1 MKPIKKI
8 KIVFVLPS
16 LRAGGAE
23 RVMSYIA
30 QSLDKNKFKAS
41 LLIVGFKK
49 DAVFDVNDIEITF
62 LNKNRVLH
70 AFFPIAKYLIQN
82 KPQIVIS
89 AIGHLNTLMG
99 VQALFFPKIKFVARE
114 VNVMSVLSN
123 IEVPKRNFFKSLPKF
138 SYDQL
143 DKIICQSQDMA
154 IDIRGKYNLQENEL
168 VIINNPISDK
178 FQVKKE
184 ATSNSV
190 KQFITVGSLNKRKGH
205 LRILNVLSNYS
216 EPFTYTLI
224 GEGIEMDTIF
234 SHAKKFGIL
243 DKIKHIPFTKDV
255 SKYLQESD
263 VFLQG
268 SYVEGFPNALLES
281 CAVGTPVIA
290 FKAPGG
296 IDEIIEEDVNG
307 YIAKDEADFLIKLN
321 LIGEKHWDP
330 AVVRDSVY
338 KKYSKDIIIKKY
350 QDLFIDLNKD

>member
-1 MKPIKKI
+1 MNKI
-8 KIVFVLPS
+8 SVTFILPS

-30 QSLDKNKFKAS
+30 QSLDRNKFKAS
-41 LLIVGFKK
+41 LLIVGFEK
-49 DAVFDVNDIEITF
+49 DAVFEVNEIEIEY
-62 LNKNRVLH
+62 LNKKRVLH
-70 AFFPIAKYLIQN
+70 AFFPITKYLRKN
-82 KPQIVIS
+82 KPRIVVS

-99 VQALFFPKIKFVARE
+99 IQALLFPKIKFVARE

-123 IEVPKRNFFKSLPKF
+123 IEIPKKNYFKFLPKF

-154 IDIRGKYNLQENEL
+154 VDISKKYNLGKNDF

-178 FQVKKE
+178 FQLKKE
-184 ATSNSV
+184 ITSNQV
-190 KQFITVGSLNKRKGH
+190 KQFITVGSLSKRKGH
-205 LRILNVLSNYS
+205 LRLLNVLSNYS
-216 EPFTYTLI
+216 EPFVYTLI
-224 GEGIEMDTIF
+224 GEGIEMETVL
-234 SHAKKFGIL
+234 SHAKKLGLLGQIN
-243 DKIKHIPFTKDV
+243 HIPFTKDIP
-255 SKYLQESD
+255 KYLEESD

-307 YIAKDEADFLIKLN
+307 YIAIDEADFLIKLN
-321 LIGEKHWDP
+321 LIGKKHWDP
-330 AVVRDSVY
+330 ALVRDSVY
-338 KKYSKDIIIKKY
+338 KKYNKDIIINKY
-350 QDLFIDLNKD
+350 QDLFLNLDKN

>member
-1 MKPIKKI
+1 
-8 KIVFVLPS
+8 
-16 LRAGGAE
+16 
-23 RVMSYIA
+23 
-30 QSLDKNKFKAS
+30 
-41 LLIVGFKK
+41 
-49 DAVFDVNDIEITF
+49 
-62 LNKNRVLH
+62 
-70 AFFPIAKYLIQN
+70 
-82 KPQIVIS
+82 
-89 AIGHLNTLMG
+89 
-99 VQALFFPKIKFVARE
+99 
-114 VNVMSVLSN
+114 
-123 IEVPKRNFFKSLPKF
+123 
-138 SYDQL
+138 
-143 DKIICQSQDMA
+143 
-154 IDIRGKYNLQENEL
+154 
-168 VIINNPISDK
+168 
-178 FQVKKE
+178 
-184 ATSNSV
+184 
-190 KQFITVGSLNKRKGH
+190 
-205 LRILNVLSNYS
+205 
-216 EPFTYTLI
+216 
-224 GEGIEMDTIF
+224 
-234 SHAKKFGIL
+234 FGIL

>member
-1 MKPIKKI
+1 MSQKI
-8 KIVFVLPS
+8 NITFIIPS

-30 QSLDKNKFKAS
+30 QSLDKNKFNAS
-41 LLIVGFKK
+41 LLVVGFEK
-49 DAVFDVNDIEITF
+49 DAVFEIKNIEIKF
-62 LNKNRVLH
+62 LNQSRVLH
-70 AFFPIAKYLIQN
+70 AFFPIANYLSKK

-99 VQALFFPKIKFVARE
+99 IQALFFPKIKFVARE
-114 VNVMSVLSN
+114 VNVMSILSN
-123 IEVPKRNFFKSLPKF
+123 IEIPKKNFFKFLPKF

-143 DKIICQSQDMA
+143 DKIICQSKDMA
-154 IDIRGKYNLQENEL
+154 IDIRKKYNLQENEL
-168 VIINNPISDK
+168 IIINNPISDK
-178 FQVKKE
+178 FQVKPDLP
-184 ATSNSV
+184 SNKF
-190 KQFITVGSLNKRKGH
+190 KQFITVASLNKRKGH
-205 LRILNVLSNYS
+205 LRILDVLANYP
-216 EPFTYTLI
+216 EPFEYTLI
-224 GEGIEMDTIF
+224 GDGIEMETIF
-234 SHAKKFGIL
+234 SHAKKLGLL

-296 IDEIIEEDVNG
+296 IDEIVEEDVNG

-350 QDLFIDLNKD
+350 QDLFIDLNRD